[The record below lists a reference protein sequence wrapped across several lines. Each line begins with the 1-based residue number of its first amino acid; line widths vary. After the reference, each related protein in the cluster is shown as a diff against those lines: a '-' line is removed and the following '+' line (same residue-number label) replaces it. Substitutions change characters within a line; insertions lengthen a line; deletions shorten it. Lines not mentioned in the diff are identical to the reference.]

1 MIKVIARLREKRN
14 RNWENGNGRK
24 RERERQTTRMQ
35 TFNNAYILF
44 LQGTRCS
51 LPVYER
57 IIIGRCGNIR
67 ANFFHPSRPL
77 SFNAIKVFHDRFY
90 GLTVPSQLLLTIYY
104 SLNLKSF
111 HPFPLNEHKKEKSQT
126 RSTCIDVSPI
136 HFPKGGTQ
144 HFWKST
150 QAENRR
156 Y

>member
-1 MIKVIARLREKRN
+1 MGE
-14 RNWENGNGRK
+14 

-90 GLTVPSQLLLTIYY
+90 GLTVPSQPLLTIYY

-126 RSTCIDVSPI
+126 RSTCIDVSPNTFSESGDATFLKE
-136 HFPKGGTQ
+136 HTGG
-144 HFWKST
+144 K
-150 QAENRR
+150 
-156 Y
+156 